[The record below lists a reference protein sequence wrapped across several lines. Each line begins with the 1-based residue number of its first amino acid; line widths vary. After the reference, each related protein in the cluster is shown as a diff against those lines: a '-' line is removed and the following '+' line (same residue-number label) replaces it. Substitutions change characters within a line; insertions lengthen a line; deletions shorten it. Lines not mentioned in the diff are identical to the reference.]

1 MGLLRRKIIASSVYR
16 DERLKTLVHI
26 TVRAN
31 ARSFIARWRCEQLYI
46 TVPPSTTL
54 ERYNEVFEQML
65 PGILAGRD
73 KKRNGINPGPG
84 TDITLHDY
92 TIHIISSGRADNYLD
107 ATLGTDEATIS
118 LGTLIDPTTPSGLA
132 SVSKMVGRIL
142 GKVAPRL
149 LLPRAREI
157 ASKLG
162 VSPRSINISRG
173 HRQLGKCNSH
183 GDIYISSVV
192 MMLPPHLRD
201 YIVCH
206 ELAHLSEMNHSPRFH
221 ALCDSYCGGHEKAL
235 IAELNAFSWPI
246 SM

>member
-1 MGLLRRKIIASSVYR
+1 MSGSRRSFTSPSGPTPAASSPAGDVSNF
-16 DERLKTLVHI
+16 TSPCHPP
-26 TVRAN
+26 
-31 ARSFIARWRCEQLYI
+31 
-46 TVPPSTTL
+46 PPSSDIT
-54 ERYNEVFEQML
+54 RYLNRCSRHPRRARQK
-65 PGILAGRD
+65 AQRHQ
-73 KKRNGINPGPG
+73 PGPG

-142 GKVAPRL
+142 GNVAPRL

-162 VSPRSINISRG
+162 VSPRSFNISRG